1 MSDAPRI
8 GPTNLEDARTRLGPA
23 AAALPN
29 SPAPGTV
36 VLQAEERGRMPAVAV
51 LDPHGTCTEPEDP
64 RLLLL
69 AVPGADPGPT
79 PATLA
84 ALLEAMLAV
93 AREAGHRRL
102 STGCDPMDLTR
113 LRALEAAGF
122 RTTGRQPYFQL
133 GPAHIEYV
141 SGYADA
147 TGAVMDLAV
156 DLAPAPAP
164 APTPAPAPAEPPGPR
179 A

>member
-1 MSDAPRI
+1 MRDAPRI
-8 GPTNLEDARTRLGPA
+8 SPTSLEDARPLLGA
-23 AAALPN
+23 AASALPN
-29 SPAPGTV
+29 SPAAGTV
-36 VLQAEERGRMPAVAV
+36 VLQVEEHGRPRAVAV

-69 AVPGADPGPT
+69 AVSEAGPGPT
-79 PATLA
+79 PAAQA
-84 ALLEAMLAV
+84 ALLAAMLEA
-93 AREAGHRRL
+93 ARTAGHRRL
-102 STGCDPMDLTR
+102 STGCDPMDLSR
-113 LRALEAAGF
+113 LRTLEAAGF

-156 DLAPAPAP
+156 DLAGPAA
-164 APTPAPAPAEPPGPR
+164 TGG
-179 A
+179 

>member
-8 GPTNLEDARTRLGPA
+8 IPTRLEDARTLLGPA
-23 AAALPN
+23 AAALPT
-29 SPAPGTV
+29 SPAAGTV
-36 VLQAEERGRMPAVAV
+36 VLQLEAGGGPRVVGV

-69 AVPGADPGPT
+69 EVPGDGPRPT
-79 PATLA
+79 PAAHA
-84 ALLEAMLAV
+84 ALLAAVLEA
-93 AREAGHRRL
+93 ARAAGHRRL

-147 TGAVMDLAV
+147 TGAVMDLAA
-156 DLAPAPAP
+156 DLEADPAA
-164 APTPAPAPAEPPGPR
+164 PPGTGG
-179 A
+179 